1 MTSDIAVSVVAVV
14 VVIALLLALALLLAF
29 LAYVRHDVDGPY
41 GQQISIAQPEEEM
54 LATAEMV
61 NTVTDRKI
69 ADQMQV
75 FQNVSSAGDR
85 YYSGS
90 CDFRRAVDSKR
101 AST

>member
-1 MTSDIAVSVVAVV
+1 MTNDIAVSVVAVV
-14 VVIALLLALALLLAF
+14 VVIALLLALLLAF
-29 LAYVRHDVDGPY
+29 LAYARHDVDECY
-41 GQQISIAQPEEEM
+41 GQQTSIAQPEEEM

>member
-14 VVIALLLALALLLAF
+14 ALLLALLLAF
-29 LAYVRHDVDGPY
+29 LAYARHDVDERY
-41 GQQISIAQPEEEM
+41 GQQTSIAQPEEEM
-54 LATAEMV
+54 LATAKMV

>member
-1 MTSDIAVSVVAVV
+1 MTRDIAVSVV
-14 VVIALLLALALLLAF
+14 VVIALLFALLLAF
-29 LAYVRHDVDGPY
+29 LAYARHDVDERY
-41 GQQISIAQPEEEM
+41 GQQTSIAQPEEET

-75 FQNVSSAGDR
+75 FQNISSAGDQ

>member
-29 LAYVRHDVDGPY
+29 LAYAQHDVDERY
-41 GQQISIAQPEEEM
+41 GQQTSIAQPEEEM
-54 LATAEMV
+54 IATAEMV

-75 FQNVSSAGDR
+75 ISSAGDR